1 MSGFAA
7 ANSMSR
13 IVIHIGTHKTATTH
27 IQDTFFRN
35 RALLKRHG
43 VVFPRIGHTR
53 GQHGLASAWIRLPF
67 PYGIRDARRAWARLA
82 RTQAGSDHTVFV
94 SSEELSRLRPA
105 RVDMAELRSLVAPFD
120 EVRIVC
126 TLRNQASFIQ
136 SVYQQVSD
144 DRNPGGWS
152 GYLASAL
159 ERKLVEGLAL
169 DYNALYR
176 HMRSGF
182 AADEIRLLAY
192 DDARRQPG
200 GIVGAMLE
208 TIGCDLPPDRLEPW
222 EDRNSNVSPPALATF
237 AANAAA
243 LPDHAPPRLVHIMA
257 QSLAATTDP
266 GRRNTIFTRA
276 EVQQVADAFVHLNE
290 ELEAAVAEHQPGFR
304 VGPMLGEAGL
314 LYRGGLTDEF
324 WIDACRRLRAGPRG

>member
-1 MSGFAA
+1 
-7 ANSMSR
+7 MSR

-43 VVFPRIGHTR
+43 VIFPRIGHTR

-82 RTQAGSDHTVFV
+82 RTQADSDRTVFV
-94 SSEELSRLRPA
+94 SSEELSRLRPT
-105 RVDMAELRSLVAPFD
+105 RVDMTELRNLVDPFD

-144 DRNPGGWS
+144 DRNPGGWP
-152 GYLASAL
+152 GYLAGAL
-159 ERKLVEGLAL
+159 ERRLIEGLAL
-169 DYNALYR
+169 DYNTLYR

-182 AADEIRLLAY
+182 AADEIRLLSY
-192 DDARRQPG
+192 DAARKQPG
-200 GIVGAMLE
+200 GLVGAMLDILGAE
-208 TIGCDLPPDRLEPW
+208 LTADSLEPW

-237 AANAAA
+237 AANTTAM
-243 LPDHAPPRLVHIMA
+243 PDHAPPRLVRAMA
-257 QSLAATTDP
+257 QSLAATIGPD
-266 GRRNTIFTRA
+266 RRSTIFTRA
-276 EVQQVADAFVHLNE
+276 EAQQVTDMFQPLNE

-304 VGPMLGEAGL
+304 VGPMLGEPGVV
-314 LYRGGLTDEF
+314 YRGGLTDEF
-324 WIDACRRLRAGPRG
+324 WIEACRHLRAGGRG